1 MLTIGFTNQYYTLWS
16 VSEPYNHFYSQYEY
30 DVKQDYSYYQNLSFD
45 LSEAKSKVE
54 SKYPETPYL
63 IDLSLRG
70 ESGSYTNTLNGERLS
85 NAPDWMFSFG
95 KLKYQD
101 IRESD
106 DVWQLDRAYG
116 QEKNA
121 RTRVHARRRLIDLG
135 ELVKYEWVDTFSQNV
150 NWDKQDEN
158 GHLLPEKIEDVKRVK
173 KYATLAQIAAFE
185 KEKNK
190 PVAGHYE
197 TDGAK
202 VVLELKEIDSFG
214 FNGNYGYTYVVTY
227 ADINNREF
235 KYMGSSPSNISQD
248 EFVKVQATIAH
259 DTYRGN
265 ETKLKRIKVLA
276 K

>member
-16 VSEPYNHFYSQYEY
+16 VSEPYKHYYNQYEY
-30 DVKQDYSYYQNLSFD
+30 DIHQDVRYFQNLSLD
-45 LSEAKSKVE
+45 LNEAKKKVE
-54 SKYPETPYL
+54 TNFPGLDYL
-63 IDLSLRG
+63 VDLSLRG

-106 DVWQLDRAYG
+106 DVWQLNRAYNN
-116 QEKNA
+116 EKNA
-121 RTRVHARRRLIDLG
+121 RTRVHARRRLIELG
-135 ELVKYEWVDTFSQNV
+135 ELVKYEWVETFAQNI
-150 NWDKQDEN
+150 NWNKQDKN
-158 GHLLPEKIEDVKRVK
+158 GNFLPEKIEDVKRIK
-173 KYATLAQIAAFE
+173 KYATLEQVASFD

-197 TDGAK
+197 ADGVK

-214 FNGNYGYTYVVTY
+214 FNGNYGYTYIVTY

-248 EFVKVQATIAH
+248 DFVKVQATIAH

-265 ETKLKRIKVLA
+265 ETKLKRIKILA

>member
-16 VSEPYNHFYSQYEY
+16 VSEPYKHYFSQYEY
-30 DVKQDYSYYQNLSFD
+30 DIHQDVRYFQNLSFD
-45 LSEAKSKVE
+45 LDEAKNKVE
-54 SKYPETPYL
+54 TNYPNTPYL

-70 ESGSYTNTLNGERLS
+70 ENGSYTNTLNGERMS
-85 NAPDWMFSFG
+85 DAPDWMFSFG
-95 KLKYQD
+95 RLKYQD

-106 DVWQLDRAYG
+106 DVWQLYRAYN

-135 ELVKYEWVDTFSQNV
+135 ELVKYEWVENFSQNI
-150 NWDKQDEN
+150 NWNKQDEN
-158 GHLLPEKIEDVKRVK
+158 GHFLPEQIEDVQRAK

-190 PVAGHYE
+190 PSAGHYE

-202 VVLELKEIDSFG
+202 VILELKEIDSFG

-227 ADINNREF
+227 ADKCNREF
-235 KYMGSSPSNISQD
+235 KYMGASPSDISKE
-248 EFVKVQATIAH
+248 EFVKIQATIAH

-265 ETKLKRIKVLA
+265 ETKLKRIKILTR
-276 K
+276 

>member
-30 DVKQDYSYYQNLSFD
+30 DVKQDYNYYQNLSFD
-45 LSEAKSKVE
+45 LSEAKLKVA

-106 DVWQLDRAYG
+106 DIWQLDRAYG

-135 ELVKYEWVDTFSQNV
+135 ELVKYEWIDTFSQNV

-158 GHLLPEKIEDVKRVK
+158 GHFLPEKMEDVKRVK
-173 KYATLAQIAAFE
+173 KYATLVQIAAFE

-197 TDGAK
+197 IDGSKAI
-202 VVLELKEIDSFG
+202 LELKEIDSFG
-214 FNGNYGYTYVVTY
+214 FNGSYGYTYVVIY
-227 ADINNREF
+227 SDVNNREF
-235 KYMGSSPSNISQD
+235 KYVGSSPSNISQD